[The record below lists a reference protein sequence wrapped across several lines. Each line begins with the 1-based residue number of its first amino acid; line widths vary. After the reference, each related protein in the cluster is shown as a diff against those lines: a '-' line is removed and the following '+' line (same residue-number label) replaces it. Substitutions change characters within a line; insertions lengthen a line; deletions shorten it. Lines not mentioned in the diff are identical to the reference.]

1 MTDHRWSIA
10 SCALVLFLCV
20 VPLERSATAS
30 DFHSSWRLDHD
41 RTWVGSEYHAN
52 RWQDWR
58 VRGGRLECTEV
69 GKRLPMRTVQVLT
82 DSLAPQNG
90 SIQMK
95 VALGEIDAPGVFAA
109 NSRGGVIIG
118 CGGPD
123 IDYRLS
129 ALVHHQPAADGGIVV
144 LVDEHGSVSIRNNEQ
159 PIKSRSTWSISGDV
173 TDSDLPLL
181 SVDEPDANGDSNA
194 LIGPDGYELQVDI
207 SGGGGLFRV
216 EARVLDSEG
225 TRVISRAIASDLKQS
240 LVEGGFG
247 LVSNH
252 GPADSQDGW
261 WFRGLSVSGPGVQ
274 AHAQRE
280 FGPILGA
287 LYTLDGRTV
296 KLTAQFP
303 PLGIDDQWN
312 AALQIQPEPRADWQ
326 TVQSA
331 PIDPDSRTAHFRID
345 DWTFDQPIP
354 YRVVYTL
361 SRRDNTQIADAFHGI
376 IRAQP
381 APDDPL
387 LIASL
392 SCHKT
397 FTGGL
402 AWNSSGLWFPHAD
415 MVRALVERDPDLVF
429 FAGDQIY
436 EGDLTPAGQRNEDA
450 FILDYLW
457 KYTHWFWAFNDLM
470 RDRPTVVIPDDHDVY
485 HGNIWGAGGR
495 RATRTDTLSAQDSG
509 GYKRPPRFVN
519 AVHRT
524 QVAHLPD
531 SERDTPIGDGY
542 TAYHTSFNLG
552 GVSFAV
558 LADRQ
563 YKESP
568 AVAVPEG
575 KVRNG
580 WFTAEGFDV
589 VSDGDP
595 GEIPLLGEEQES
607 FLERWVSDWS
617 PDTWMKVLLS
627 QTPFACVQTLP
638 SGAKGGV
645 QPGLTVFPVGEYP
658 ESDVPCADADSNG
671 WPMSAR
677 DRALHIMMP
686 VQPLHVCGDQHLA
699 FVAQYGVDAQRDGGV
714 VFCSPAIAN
723 TWPRR
728 WMPRDESGA
737 PRPLGT
743 HRDGFGNMVAVDAVA
758 NPYRTGIP
766 PVALNDRCPGYGL
779 ILLDPPAGTM
789 TLEAWPR
796 ASASDPLLGQF
807 AGWPRTYATHAL
819 LESAWRYELPAEEL
833 PLSSI
838 KDGMLVRIEHADTG
852 ALVRVMR
859 LGDRTVGS
867 PWRVPEEGR
876 YLVRVGDPAGQP
888 LPAASLVA
896 RPVAGD

>member
-1 MTDHRWSIA
+1 MIHERWSIA
-10 SCALVLFLCV
+10 ACALGLLLPVGSLDSSV
-20 VPLERSATAS
+20 SAS
-30 DFHSSWRLDHD
+30 DFESSWRLDHD
-41 RTWVGSEYHAN
+41 RIWVGSDYHAN

-58 VRGGRLECTEV
+58 VDGGRLECTEV

-82 DSLAPQNG
+82 DTLAPQHG
-90 SIQMK
+90 SIRLK
-95 VALGEIDAPGVFAA
+95 VALGEIDPSNTFAE

-129 ALVHHQPAADGGIVV
+129 ALVHHQPAKDGGIVV
-144 LVDEHGSVSIRNNEQ
+144 LVDEYGAVSIRSNEQ
-159 PIKSRSTWSISGDV
+159 PIKSQSTWSISGDV
-173 TDSDLPLL
+173 TDADLPLL
-181 SVDEPDANGDSNA
+181 SAENAPDDRESDS

-207 SGGGGLFRV
+207 TSEGEFFQV
-216 EARVLDSEG
+216 EARVFDSEG
-225 TRVISRAIASDLKQS
+225 TRVISNATASKLKQS

-252 GPADSQDGW
+252 GPTDSRNGW
-261 WFRGLSVSGPGVQ
+261 WFRGLSVTGPGVV

-280 FGPILGA
+280 FGPILGT
-287 LYTLDGRTV
+287 LYTLDDHMV

-303 PLGIDDQWN
+303 PLGIDDEWN
-312 AALQIQPEPRADWQ
+312 ATLQIQPEPRADWKTLQ
-326 TVQSA
+326 RS
-331 PIDPDSRTAHFRID
+331 PIDSDSRTAHFRIE
-345 DWTFDQPIP
+345 DWTFDNPVP

-361 SRRDNTQIADAFHGI
+361 SRRDNTQIADEFHGI
-376 IRAQP
+376 IRSQP

-402 AWNSSGLWFPHAD
+402 AWNSTGLWFPHTD
-415 MVRALVERDPDLVF
+415 MVRALLDRDPDLVF

-436 EGDLTPAGQRNEDA
+436 EGDLTPAGQRSEDA

-495 RATRTDTLSAQDSG
+495 RAIRTDEFSAQDSG

-531 SERDTPIGDGY
+531 AHSEQPIGEGY
-542 TAYHTSFNLG
+542 SVYHTSFDLG

-563 YKESP
+563 FKESP
-568 AVAVPEG
+568 SVAVPDG
-575 KVRNG
+575 AVRNG
-580 WFTAEGFDV
+580 WFTAEDFDV
-589 VSDGDP
+589 FTESDP
-595 GEIPLLGEEQES
+595 GGIPLLGADQES
-607 FLERWVSDWS
+607 FLEQWVSDWS
-617 PDTWMKVLLS
+617 PNTWMKVLLS

-638 SGAKGGV
+638 AGATGGV
-645 QPGLTVFPVGEYP
+645 QPRLTVFPVGGYSEN
-658 ESDVPCADADSNG
+658 DVPCADSDSNG

-677 DRALHIMMP
+677 DRALEIIRP
-686 VQPLHVCGDQHLA
+686 VQPLHLCGDQHLA
-699 FVAQYGVDAQRDGGV
+699 FVAQYGVDTQRDGGV

-728 WMPRDESGA
+728 WMPRDQSGE
-737 PRPLGT
+737 PRPLGA
-743 HRDGFGNMVAVDAVA
+743 HRDGFGNMIAVDAVA
-758 NPYRTGIP
+758 NPYQTGIP

-779 ILLDPPAGTM
+779 VRIDPPAGTM

-796 ASASDPLLGQF
+796 ASARDPGLGQF

-819 LESAWRYELPAEEL
+819 LESAWGYVLPNPEL
-833 PLSSI
+833 PLSSL
-838 KDGMLVRIEHADTG
+838 KKGVLVRIEHADSG
-852 ALVRVMR
+852 QLVRLMR
-859 LGDRTVGS
+859 LGTQTVGT
-867 PWRVPEEGR
+867 PWRVPADGI
-876 YLVRVGDPAGQP
+876 YLVQLSEPTGEPISSFSV
-888 LPAASLVA
+888 SA
-896 RPVAGD
+896 RPVEDN